1 MSGPE
6 ILLSICL
13 TVFVLCSIGG
23 MIKFYQTVRILM
35 KGKPPVDPGMV
46 LTEDDF
52 KTDE

>member
-13 TVFVLCSIGG
+13 TVFVLCTIGG
-23 MIKFYQTVRILM
+23 VIKFVQMVKILM
-35 KGKPPVDPGMV
+35 KGKPPVDPEMI

-52 KTDE
+52 KDDE

>member
-13 TVFVLCSIGG
+13 TVFVLCTIGG
-23 MIKFYQTVRILM
+23 VIKFVQMVKILM
-35 KGKPPVDPGMV
+35 KGKPPVDPDMV

-52 KTDE
+52 KDNE